1 MSLTLS
7 ANFFDAYDVFDCT
20 LIQAGILFKHIL
32 SVFRT
37 QRISKL
43 VFELSAATARSTV
56 TLYCDNEL
64 KKVYKIPSME
74 VEMLQANF
82 DTSAFPTCIKTGA
95 EALSRLLNGFDAGID
110 DLNILALPSIYTT
123 ANRDTVRLR
132 SYIEPSNRK
141 VDRTLNT
148 QLGLESDSD
157 LLYEYYHNSDQPS
170 DATFN
175 FKDFKAMLGLCEA
188 LRGGISIYIQGVGQ
202 PAVLAPHVP
211 GDSISLDFIAE
222 LVLATL
228 AEPFPLNQ
236 NNNNPAAAVAGGGG
250 DTTTGNANRQAMQGK
265 QQQKKNDAH
274 TPRNKNEN
282 NHHQQQREQ
291 QQQQQQQQQ
300 EMVNGG
306 STGGEKEDRKK
317 KTQGGGQARSRFAR
331 EAVQNHDDNDDEG
344 YRQHS
349 GLDDDPEL
357 HVDSQEQQQ
366 QVMMTDDDEE
376 EDDDGGGGSGGNDGD
391 GMIMSTPPDEIA
403 DQGPPG
409 MILDKSM
416 E

>member
-1 MSLTLS
+1 
-7 ANFFDAYDVFDCT
+7 
-20 LIQAGILFKHIL
+20 
-32 SVFRT
+32 
-37 QRISKL
+37 
-43 VFELSAATARSTV
+43 
-56 TLYCDNEL
+56 
-64 KKVYKIPSME
+64 ME

-82 DTSAFPTCIKTGA
+82 DTSAFPTCIRTGA

-123 ANRDTVRLR
+123 TNRGTVKLR

-148 QLGLESDSD
+148 QLGLESGSG
-157 LLYEYYHNSDQPS
+157 LLYEYYHNSDRPS

-202 PAVLAPHVP
+202 PAVLTPHVP
-211 GDSISLDFIAE
+211 GDSISLEFKAE

-236 NNNNPAAAVAGGGG
+236 NNAAAAGGGA
-250 DTTTGNANRQAMQGK
+250 TTTTNNANRQAIQGK
-265 QQQKKNDAH
+265 QQQRKSDVRTARDKD
-274 TPRNKNEN
+274 EN
-282 NHHQQQREQ
+282 THHQQQREQ
-291 QQQQQQQQQ
+291 QQHQQ

-306 STGGEKEDRKK
+306 STGGEGEGRKK
-317 KTQGGGQARSRFAR
+317 NTQGGGQARSRFAR
-331 EAVQNHDDNDDEG
+331 EVVQHHDDDG
-344 YRQHS
+344 YIQHS

-376 EDDDGGGGSGGNDGD
+376 EDDDGGGGGGSDDDGD
-391 GMIMSTPPDEIA
+391 GMIMSTPSDELA
-403 DQGPPG
+403 YQGPPG